1 VVIVTPDR
9 TPGRPPQLVAT
20 DLDGTLVRKDG
31 TVSPYT
37 REVLVALE
45 ERGVPVIFV
54 TGRPLRWTMPLFEHV
69 GSHGLAIVSNGAMV
83 WDVAASV
90 AKASYALGTSES
102 AEVVSLLRDALPGS
116 VFGAERESGYAAE
129 PAFVD
134 AHSPDAS
141 GREALPRVSLDE
153 LVSVPMLK
161 LLALHRELEPDVYW
175 KRAMSAVGELATVT
189 HSSSFALLEIS
200 AYGVT
205 KASTLASVAGSLG
218 VAAEDVIA
226 FGDMPNDIA
235 MLRWAGTSFSMAD
248 AHPEAREAAGNVAP
262 SHEEDGV
269 ARTLAEV
276 FGL

>member
-1 VVIVTPDR
+1 MNLVTPAR
-9 TPGRPPQLVAT
+9 TPQLVAT

-37 REVLVALE
+37 RDVLVALE

-83 WDVAASV
+83 WDVAAQV
-90 AKASYALGTSES
+90 ARTSYALGASES
-102 AEVVSLLRDALPGS
+102 AEVVSLLQEALPGS
-116 VFGAERESGYAAE
+116 VFGAERETGFAME
-129 PAFVD
+129 PDF
-134 AHSPDAS
+134 PDAP
-141 GREALPRVSLDE
+141 GREALPRMPLGE
-153 LVSVPMLK
+153 LVSSPMLK
-161 LLALHRELEPDVYW
+161 LLSLHRELDPDVYW
-175 KRAMSAVGELATVT
+175 KRAISAVGELATVT
-189 HSSSFALLEIS
+189 HSSSFALLEIR

-235 MLRWAGTSFSMAD
+235 MLQWAGTSFAMAD

-276 FGL
+276 FAL

>member
-1 VVIVTPDR
+1 MAPVTPAR
-9 TPGRPPQLVAT
+9 RPQLVAT

-37 REVLVALE
+37 REVLEALE
-45 ERGVPVIFV
+45 SRGVPVIFV

-83 WDVAASV
+83 WDVAEEV
-90 AKASYALGTSES
+90 ARISYALGASES
-102 AEVVSLLRDALPGS
+102 AEVVSLLREALPGS
-116 VFGAERESGYAAE
+116 VFGAERESGFAVE
-129 PAFVD
+129 PSFPD
-134 AHSPDAS
+134 SP
-141 GREALPRVSLDE
+141 GREALPRESLSD
-153 LVSVPMLK
+153 LVASPMLK
-161 LLALHRELEPDVYW
+161 LLALHPSLEPDVYW
-175 KRAMSAVGELATVT
+175 KRAVSAVGELATVT
-189 HSSSFALLEIS
+189 HSSTFALLEIS

-235 MLRWAGTSFSMAD
+235 MLQWAGTSFAMAD
-248 AHPEAREAAGNVAP
+248 AHPEARAAAGDVAP

-276 FGL
+276 FSL